1 MTTWTPPST
10 TLRQQDGIWRPAQI
24 STVSY
29 PEDGNDTCFQIEEGS
44 YWFAHRNECIR
55 TLLSQFPPGG
65 EVYDIGG
72 GNGFVSLA
80 LQNAGIDSV
89 LVEPGN
95 GALNASRRGVA
106 RVIHAALED
115 TGFAEG
121 SLPAAGAFDVV
132 EHIDDDVSFLR
143 AIQRFLKPGGRF
155 YGTVPALQ
163 ALWSEE
169 DVHAGHFRRHD
180 QNGISA
186 RLREAGFE
194 VEFVAYFF
202 SWLVLPVFLLRS
214 LPFRLRGTP
223 PKPTLDSAKRDHTL
237 PGLLG
242 GAVNLMHAWELDRL
256 RRRRSPTTGSSLI
269 FCARKP
275 LA

>member
-1 MTTWTPPST
+1 MTAWTTPSA
-10 TLRQQDGIWRPAQI
+10 TLRQHDGIWQPAQI
-24 STVSY
+24 SDVSY
-29 PEDGNDTCFQIEEGS
+29 PEDGNDACYQIEEGS
-44 YWFAHRNECIR
+44 YWFAHRNECIL
-55 TLLSQFPPGG
+55 TMLSKFPPGG

-80 LQNAGIDSV
+80 LQNAGLDSV
-89 LVEPGN
+89 LVEPGS
-95 GALNASRRGVA
+95 GARNASRRGVE

-132 EHIDDDVSFLR
+132 EHIDDDVAFLR
-143 AIQRFLKPGGRF
+143 SIHRFLRPGGRF

-180 QNGISA
+180 PNGIA
-186 RLREAGFE
+186 TRLRAAGFE
-194 VEFVAYFF
+194 VEFVASFF

-223 PKPTLDSAKRDHTL
+223 PKPTLDTAKRDHTL
-237 PGLLG
+237 PRMLDGI
-242 GAVNLMHAWELDRL
+242 VSVVHAWELDRL
-256 RRRRSPTTGSSLI
+256 RRLRSPMTGSSLI
-269 FCARKP
+269 FCARKHV
-275 LA
+275 

>member
-1 MTTWTPPST
+1 MTSWTPPSG
-10 TLRQQDGIWRPAQI
+10 TLQQHDGIWRPAQI
-24 STVSY
+24 SNVSY
-29 PEDGNDTCFQIEEGS
+29 PEDGNDACFQIEEGS
-44 YWFAHRNECIR
+44 YWFAHRNECIL

-80 LQNAGIDSV
+80 LQNAGIESV
-89 LVEPGN
+89 LVEPGS
-95 GALNASRRGVA
+95 GACNASRRGVS

-115 TGFAEG
+115 TGFAES

-132 EHIDDDVSFLR
+132 EHIDDDVAFLR
-143 AIQRFLKPGGRF
+143 TIHRFLKPGGRF

-180 QNGISA
+180 QNGITS
-186 RLREAGFE
+186 RLRSAGFE

-214 LPFRLRGTP
+214 VPFRLRGTP

-237 PGLLG
+237 PDLLG
-242 GAVNLMHAWELDRL
+242 GMVNLVHAWELDRL

-269 FCARKP
+269 FCAQKHV
-275 LA
+275 

>member
-1 MTTWTPPST
+1 MTSWTPPSA
-10 TLRQQDGIWRPAQI
+10 TLQQHEGIWRPAQI
-24 STVSY
+24 SNVSY
-29 PEDGNDTCFQIEEGS
+29 PEDGNDACFQIEEGS
-44 YWFAHRNECIR
+44 YWFAHRNECIL
-55 TLLSQFPPGG
+55 TLLSQFPPDG

-95 GALNASRRGVA
+95 GARNAARRGVS

-132 EHIDDDVSFLR
+132 EHIDDDVAFLR
-143 AIQRFLKPGGRF
+143 TIHRFLKPGGRF

-180 QNGISA
+180 ANGIST
-186 RLREAGFE
+186 RLRAAGFE

-202 SWLVLPVFLLRS
+202 SWLVVPVFLLRS

-237 PGLLG
+237 PLLLG
-242 GAVNLMHAWELDRL
+242 GMVNLVHAWELDRL

-269 FCARKP
+269 FCARKHV
-275 LA
+275 

>member
-1 MTTWTPPST
+1 MTSWTPPSG
-10 TLRQQDGIWRPAQI
+10 TLQQHDGIWRPAQI
-24 STVSY
+24 SNVSY
-29 PEDGNDTCFQIEEGS
+29 PEDGNDACFQIEEGS
-44 YWFAHRNECIR
+44 YWFAHRNECIL

-65 EVYDIGG
+65 ELYDIGG

-80 LQNAGIDSV
+80 LQNAGIESV

-95 GALNASRRGVA
+95 GARNAARRGVA

-132 EHIDDDVSFLR
+132 EHIDEDIAFLR
-143 AIQRFLKPGGRF
+143 TIHRFLKPGGRF
-155 YGTVPALQ
+155 YGTVPSLQ
-163 ALWSEE
+163 PLWSEE

-180 QNGISA
+180 ASGITA
-186 RLREAGFE
+186 RLRAAGFE

-237 PGLLG
+237 PDLLG
-242 GAVNLMHAWELDRL
+242 GMVNLVHAWELDRL
-256 RRRRSPTTGSSLI
+256 RRRRSPTMGSSLV
-269 FCARKP
+269 FCAQKHV
-275 LA
+275 

>member
-1 MTTWTPPST
+1 MITWTPPST
-10 TLRQQDGIWRPAQI
+10 TLRQHDGIWQPAQI
-24 STVSY
+24 SNVSY
-29 PEDGNDTCFQIEEGS
+29 PEDGNDACYQIEEGS
-44 YWFAHRNECIR
+44 YWFAHRNECIL
-55 TLLSQFPPGG
+55 TMLSKFPPGG

-95 GALNASRRGVA
+95 GARNASRRGVA

-115 TGFAEG
+115 TGFAGG

-132 EHIDDDVSFLR
+132 EHIDDDVAFLR
-143 AIQRFLKPGGRF
+143 SIHRFLRPGGRF

-180 QNGISA
+180 QNGMAA
-186 RLREAGFE
+186 RLRAAGFE
-194 VEFVAYFF
+194 VEFMAYFF
-202 SWLVLPVFLLRS
+202 SWLVVPVFLLRS

-223 PKPTLDSAKRDHTL
+223 PKPTLDTAKRDHTL
-237 PGLLG
+237 PLLLG
-242 GAVNLMHAWELDRL
+242 GIVNVVHAWELDRL

-269 FCARKP
+269 FCARKHV
-275 LA
+275 